1 MAIVGAVRDTDVLRI
16 RLTTHLD
23 ALSEGGTQGANCLM
37 NLLGQ
42 ESATARDAMMA
53 AMRDP
58 RYVRLLDALVDLAAA
73 PPFIGP
79 PSLSS
84 RKSRKVA
91 VEIAEKPWRRVV
103 GAVDALGPDPSDTK
117 LHKVR
122 ILAKRSRYAAEA
134 TAPLLG
140 PATARFAAGV
150 ADLQTVLGDHQD
162 TVLAEEWL
170 VRSRRRLP
178 RGR

>member
-1 MAIVGAVRDTDVLRI
+1 M
-16 RLTTHLD
+16 
-23 ALSEGGTQGANCLM
+23 
-37 NLLGQ
+37 
-42 ESATARDAMMA
+42 
-53 AMRDP
+53 
-58 RYVRLLDALVDLAAA
+58 
-73 PPFIGP
+73 
-79 PSLSS
+79 
-84 RKSRKVA
+84 
-91 VEIAEKPWRRVV
+91 V

-140 PATARFAAGV
+140 PAAARFAAGV

-170 VRSRRRLP
+170 VGAAAGSPEVDDVVRQLVAVERALRTTL
-178 RGR
+178 RGEWPAVWEKAVTRELAETRA